1 MEIALGL
8 RKLVPGWVESYTGPE
23 DLIAAVD
30 AQARPTADG
39 LRDRVM
45 EFAERVEH
53 EVTEPDRRRWLLG
66 QLNAISTALLWL
78 AGEPFS
84 YTALFERCHGAA
96 VELMSDRQFEQ
107 AHALLDS
114 ALPGRGGVA
123 PRYRAWRETQLVAPE
138 RLQAGL
144 ELLAAEMR
152 RRSRERYALPED
164 EHVIWDLVSG
174 VPWAGNADYLGRRAT
189 RVRINVD
196 LPISSPR
203 LLELVCH
210 EASPG
215 HHTESVCK
223 DASLIRPAGR
233 DEFSV
238 FVYPSPQ
245 AVMSEGLASHAI
257 EALLGPDAERV
268 AADCLQQRALLRGIS
283 SLRAVHVS
291 LAKPRGRTVART

>member
-1 MEIALGL
+1 MRSLTARSRGVAVL
-8 RKLVPGWVESYTGPE
+8 RRGT
-23 DLIAAVD
+23 
-30 AQARPTADG
+30 
-39 LRDRVM
+39 
-45 EFAERVEH
+45 
-53 EVTEPDRRRWLLG
+53 
-66 QLNAISTALLWL
+66 
-78 AGEPFS
+78 
-84 YTALFERCHGAA
+84 
-96 VELMSDRQFEQ
+96 
-107 AHALLDS
+107 
-114 ALPGRGGVA
+114 GRGG
-123 PRYRAWRETQLVAPE
+123 ETQLVAPE

-152 RRSRERYALPED
+152 RRCRERYALPED
-164 EHVIWDLVSG
+164 EHVIWNLVSG
-174 VPWAGNADYLGRRAT
+174 GSWAGTADYLGQRAT

-210 EASPG
+210 EAYPG

-268 AADCLQQRALLRGIS
+268 AADCLQQAGIAYDHETAVAVREAETLLLSVRSNVALLLDRGTPSPIAREYA
-283 SLRAVHVS
+283 RAW
-291 LAKPRGRTVART
+291 LLDDTGQIDKAITNLEARTWRPYESCYPVGLTLCRHYAATDQQRFCDLLHMQLTPRDIAT